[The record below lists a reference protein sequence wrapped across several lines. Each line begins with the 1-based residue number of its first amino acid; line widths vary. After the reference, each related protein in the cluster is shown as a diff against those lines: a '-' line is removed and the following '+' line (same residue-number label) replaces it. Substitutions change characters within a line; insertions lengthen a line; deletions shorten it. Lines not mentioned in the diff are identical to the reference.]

1 MKKLDI
7 SQLIEALD
15 ETVEPSVA
23 AMAKHELIEIL
34 NRLSERLATEIGV
47 MNLGTTYSKEGLICR
62 FKAVKK
68 DDPCPAI
75 LERMD
80 EEGYWDKR
88 ARKTV
93 LLVDD
98 DPNVLL
104 LAGIVIESLGIEVL
118 KATSAEQA
126 WELYESRQIH
136 LLITDIVLPG
146 ENGLSLARRIYLN
159 QTGKK
164 GRRLQIITI
173 SGETREETAR
183 RSLEHLGGTMHLQK
197 PLDWKKLA
205 ELVALLCPVEKGQ
218 LRSSAAAPSPTL
230 VFVNQ

>member
-15 ETVEPSVA
+15 ETVDPGVA
-23 AMAKHELIEIL
+23 AMAKHELIGL
-34 NRLSERLATEIGV
+34 LDRLSEMLATEIGV

-62 FKAVKK
+62 FKPLKR
-68 DDPCPAI
+68 DDQCPGI

-80 EEGYWDKR
+80 EEGIWDRR
-88 ARKTV
+88 ARQTV

-104 LAGIVIESLGIEVL
+104 LAGTVIESLGIEVL

-126 WELYESRQIH
+126 WELYESGQIN

-146 ENGLSLARRIYLN
+146 ENGLSLARRIYRS
-159 QTGKK
+159 QTERR
-164 GRRLQIITI
+164 GRRMPIITI
-173 SGETREETAR
+173 SGETPEDAAT

-197 PLDWKKLA
+197 PIDWKKLA
-205 ELVALLCPVEKGQ
+205 ELVALLCPVAKGQ
-218 LRSSAAAPSPTL
+218 ARSSAALRAVKDDAL
-230 VFVNQ
+230 

>member
-1 MKKLDI
+1 MKKLDV

-23 AMAKHELIEIL
+23 ASAKQELIEL
-34 NRLSERLATEIGV
+34 LDRLSQLLATEIRV
-47 MNLGTTYSKEGLICR
+47 KNLGTIYGEEGLICS
-62 FKAVKK
+62 FKPIKN

-80 EEGYWDKR
+80 EEGHWAKP

-98 DPNVLL
+98 DTNILL
-104 LAGIVIESLGIEVL
+104 LAGTVIESLGIEVL
-118 KATSAEQA
+118 KATSAEEA

-146 ENGLSLARRIYLN
+146 EDGLSLTRRIHRS
-159 QTGKK
+159 QTGRK

-173 SGETREETAR
+173 SGETREDVAKK
-183 RSLEHLGGTMHLQK
+183 SLERLGGTMHLQK
-197 PLDWKKLA
+197 PLDWEKLA
-205 ELVALLCPVEKGQ
+205 ELVALLCPVEEEPP
-218 LRSSAAAPSPTL
+218 RFSAALNAVKHDAS
-230 VFVNQ
+230 

>member
-23 AMAKHELIEIL
+23 ASAKHELIGL
-34 NRLSERLATEIGV
+34 LDRLSQLLATEIGV
-47 MNLGTTYSKEGLICR
+47 KNLGTTYGEEGLICS
-62 FKAVKK
+62 FNPIKK

-80 EEGYWDKR
+80 EEGHWEKR

-98 DPNVLL
+98 DSNILL
-104 LAGIVIESLGIEVL
+104 LAGTVIESLGIEVL
-118 KATSAEQA
+118 KATSAEEA
-126 WELYESRQIH
+126 WELYESRKIH

-146 ENGLSLARRIYLN
+146 EDGLSLTRRIYRS
-159 QTGKK
+159 QTGRK
-164 GRRLQIITI
+164 GPRLQIITI
-173 SGETREETAR
+173 SGETREDVAKK
-183 RSLEHLGGTMHLQK
+183 SLEHLGGTMHLQK

-205 ELVALLCPVEKGQ
+205 ELVALLCPVEEEQ
-218 LRSSAAAPSPTL
+218 PRFSAALHVVKHDAS
-230 VFVNQ
+230 

>member
-1 MKKLDI
+1 MKKLDT

-15 ETVEPSVA
+15 DTLDPGVA
-23 AMAKHELIEIL
+23 AAAKRDLIGL
-34 NRLSERLATEIGV
+34 LDRLCDLLATEIGV
-47 MNLGTTYSKEGLICR
+47 ENLGTTYSSEGLICR
-62 FKAVKK
+62 FNPA
-68 DDPCPAI
+68 DMYAPCPPV
-75 LERMD
+75 LERLD
-80 EEGYWDKR
+80 EEGYWETR

-98 DPNVLL
+98 DPNLLL
-104 LAGIVIESLGIEVL
+104 LAGTVIESLGIEVL

-126 WELYESRQIH
+126 WELYQSRQIH

-146 ENGLSLARRIYLN
+146 EDGLSLARRIYRS
-159 QTGKK
+159 QTRIK

-173 SGETREETAR
+173 SGETREEVAT

-205 ELVALLCPVEKGQ
+205 ELVALLCPVEQGEP
-218 LRSSAAAPSPTL
+218 RFSAALHIVKGDAS
-230 VFVNQ
+230 